1 MRALLILAAMTLL
14 AGCATPYG
22 PSRTASEHARLSADC
37 AARGGIL
44 VPSGR
49 PISGYV
55 AVDNVCR
62 IHDASRIQQP

>member
-1 MRALLILAAMTLL
+1 MRALFALTAVTLL

-22 PSRTASEHARLSADC
+22 PSRTATENARLSADC

-49 PISGYV
+49 PMTGYP
-55 AVDNVCR
+55 AVDNVCN
-62 IHDASRIQQP
+62 IHDASRIDQR